1 MTINTN
7 LSRVQYNG
15 NGVTTAFAFAS
26 RVLEDS
32 HLRVLRQVIA
42 TGVVTELILNSGGAD
57 GFSVAGVGGDSCTVN
72 VVTAPKLYTDPDGER
87 LTILRNVPL
96 TQTADYVENDPFPA
110 ETHEKALDK
119 LTMIEQ
125 QQDDQIT
132 RSAKLPETSAVGLNV
147 VLPQTPVNN
156 RALKWDGT
164 TGKMKNSDND
174 PDQLVADVSGLVDT
188 ATTAAA
194 TATTQAGISTTQA
207 GLSQQYAQGV
217 PSEPAGFSAK
227 YWRDQAAAFAAPAN
241 NWAGTRDPLPTDD
254 FNAGYT
260 NGSYWV
266 NTVVSPKEAFVCI
279 DQTVGAAVWI
289 KTTLTIDELQPLLD
303 LKQDINPRLQSLS
316 SAATITPTSA
326 NDLVNVTALLVAA
339 TIANPTGTFADGQ
352 AFVLRIRDNGVRRA
366 LTWGSNYFG
375 IGGALPDTT
384 YSDTMVLVVVYNAT
398 TARFEVIF
406 DQSGI
411 GYGQAWVDVT
421 ASRAIGNTYTNTTGK
436 PIMVSVVANMVGT
449 TSAVSLSVG
458 SVVVARH
465 SSASW
470 GSSSVGILHTIV
482 PPGATYSVTNT
493 TGANTLNLWTELR

>member
-57 GFSVAGVGGDSCTVN
+57 GFSVAGAGGDSCTVN

-110 ETHEKALDK
+110 ETHENALDK

-125 QQDDQIT
+125 QQDDQIK

-147 VLPQTPVNN
+147 ILPQTPVNN

-188 ATTAAA
+188 ATNAAA

-227 YWRDQAAAFAAPAN
+227 YWRDQTAAFAAPAN

-254 FNAGYT
+254 MAAGYT
-260 NGSYWV
+260 RGSYWV
-266 NTVVSPKEAFVCI
+266 NSVVSPKEAFICI
-279 DQTVGAAVWI
+279 GQTIGAAVWI

-303 LKQDINPRLQSLS
+303 AKQDLVPRVQAVT
-316 SAATITPTSA
+316 SAATVTPTNA
-326 NDLVNVTALLVAA
+326 NDEVVITAQAA
-339 TIANPTGTFADGQ
+339 ALTIANPSGTMVQGQ
-352 AFVLRIRDNGVRRA
+352 ALIIRIKDNGTARA
-366 LTWGSNYFG
+366 ITWGANYRAVG
-375 IGGALPDTT
+375 VTLP
-384 YSDTMVLVVVYNAT
+384 V
-398 TARFEVIF
+398 
-406 DQSGI
+406 
-411 GYGQAWVDVT
+411 
-421 ASRAIGNTYTNTTGK
+421 
-436 PIMVSVVANMVGT
+436 T
-449 TSAVSLSVG
+449 TSINKTLYVCMIWNSTDTKFD
-458 SVVVARH
+458 VVN
-465 SSASW
+465 
-470 GSSSVGILHTIV
+470 
-482 PPGATYSVTNT
+482 VTQ
-493 TGANTLNLWTELR
+493 E